1 VLGFLARRRVLLWPA
16 GLALLALGFAFV
28 SPRPYD
34 DGGFGSLSYGIIHSI
49 GLPFV
54 AAASFVA
61 RRLGPGHGALI
72 WPLAIPLGLVYFL
85 AADWVVQRLA
95 RGRARSA
102 AG

>member
-1 VLGFLARRRVLLWPA
+1 VLAFLARRRVMLWPA
-16 GLALLALGFAFV
+16 GLALLALAFGFV

-34 DGGFGSLSYGIIHSI
+34 DGGLGSLSYGIINTI
-49 GLPFV
+49 GLPFA

-61 RRLGPGHGALI
+61 RRLGPGRGELI

-95 RGRARSA
+95 RRRAARS
-102 AG
+102 